1 MPSRLIVSTAVPR
14 NAPIPSA
21 TRGCLHGC
29 AAKRT
34 LASDGGFQAQSGSRG
49 AVLRR
54 NEPTRL
60 SSVSDEEV
68 GGNPARSVASGA
80 SNQNSARGCTI
91 TPMRVLLVED
101 EKGLAE
107 SMRRGLVGEGFVVD
121 VFHDGVDGLW
131 AASEF
136 SYDVAILDIMLPGM
150 NGYQVLKE
158 VRQREIWTPVIMLTA
173 KDGEYDQTD
182 AFDLGADD
190 YLTKPFSFKVLVARL
205 RALIRRGAPERPA
218 QLRVGTLVLDPARR
232 TITRNGDLIKL
243 TAREFSLL
251 TYLMRNAGSVV
262 GKFDILN
269 NVWDPAYEGSENV
282 VEVYIGYLRKK
293 IDAPYG
299 LQTLSTVRG
308 MGYRLD
314 PDTSNANP

>member
-1 MPSRLIVSTAVPR
+1 V
-14 NAPIPSA
+14 
-21 TRGCLHGC
+21 
-29 AAKRT
+29 
-34 LASDGGFQAQSGSRG
+34 
-49 AVLRR
+49 
-54 NEPTRL
+54 
-60 SSVSDEEV
+60 
-68 GGNPARSVASGA
+68 
-80 SNQNSARGCTI
+80 
-91 TPMRVLLVED
+91 RVLIVED

-158 VRQREIWTPVIMLTA
+158 VRDREIWTPVIMLTA

-190 YLTKPFSFKVLVARL
+190 YMTKPFSFKVLVARL

-218 QLRVGTLVLDPARR
+218 QLSVGSLVLDPARR
-232 TITRNGDLIKL
+232 TATRRGDSIKL

-269 NVWDPAYEGSENV
+269 NVWDAAFEGSENV

-314 PDTSNANP
+314 SDIGDALTRKG